1 MDISNLI
8 FAEVIESAQNNRVKL
23 DIGVRNLRNQ
33 LLKDNVD
40 SINPVRYETLT
51 EEQRQE
57 LRAYRQALLDAPQ
70 QSTWPQVTWPTKPTW
85 L

>member
-1 MDISNLI
+1 MEPIILPELNRLI
-8 FAEVIESAQNNRVKL
+8 LPPSLSPDEL
-23 DIGVRNLRNQ
+23 TRNLRNK
-33 LLKDNVD
+33 LLKDQIDTV
-40 SINPVRYETLT
+40 NPVRYESLT

-70 QSTWPQVTWPTKPTW
+70 QSTWPLNVEWPTKPTW